1 MKKIISGTL
10 FTRYALLFA
19 FILSPFLLSAQMG
32 KNGALT
38 TSTTSILND
47 YTTLTSNAS
56 SGTNTLNVASSA
68 LNAAIATPLAP
79 GDLIFIIQMQ
89 GATMTSANDTTYG
102 SLVSYGNC
110 GNFEFLEVAD
120 VPSSTQITTACQL
133 KNNYTSAGRTQ
144 VVRVPRLTTL
154 TVGSGGSMTCPPWNG
169 STGGVLILEV
179 VNGITVNTGGTI
191 SATGKGFRGGQNAG
205 ENNTDYGV
213 QNYVSALSNYGAEK
227 GEGIGG
233 NVSDYDGMSGRYCKG
248 APLNGGGGAN
258 AHNAGG
264 GGGGNCGNLGW
275 TGRGVPSVSTASW
288 ASAWNLE
295 YVGFA
300 SSNSSGGGK
309 GGYSFSDN
317 NQNALTQGPT
327 NLIWG
332 GDSRRENGGRG
343 GHPLDYSTGKIFMG
357 GGGGAGD
364 QNNNYGGAGGNGGG
378 IIYLLCYSTIS
389 GSGQINSNG
398 DNGISTNSSGTD
410 GAGGGGA
417 GGTIFL
423 DATGLISGVTA
434 NANGGNGGNQ
444 SVGIFVAEAEGPGG
458 GGGGGYIASSSGVI
472 TQNAN
477 GGVNGTTNA
486 SSLSEFTP
494 NGATKG
500 GAGMISQPTNTFHI
514 ITSTVYI
521 CPGTST
527 TLSFSTT
534 GTVPPGTTFAW
545 FNQAVGGTQLGSGT
559 TFTTPVLSSGQIT
572 YYVSACPGATR
583 FPVQVQ
589 VSQVTA
595 SISASAVC
603 SGNPTNFTGTGTASS
618 GSIASW
624 DWDFGDGSGT
634 SALQNPTY
642 TYPSSSSYTVTL
654 TVTDNSGCTAS
665 ATQSVT
671 VSSSPTVNFATVD
684 TLGCA
689 PHNVTFSNTTSSAT
703 TYSWDFGDGSPVSGS
718 VAPTHVYT
726 TSGLYTVTLT
736 ASNSGCTSTSTRT
749 SLINVRPVPIS
760 SFSAPASICVGD
772 VAAFNNLSVGNGSTI
787 IGYSWN
793 FGDGSPA
800 SGVTSPTHTF
810 ASASTFN
817 VVLTTSSTY
826 CSDDTTIAITVSPAP
841 TVNFSTATV
850 TGCSPLSVSFSNTT
864 TGSPTYSWNFGDG
877 SPLSS
882 SATPTHIYS
891 TTGNYTVTLIATQ
904 GSCADTLIRTNY
916 IQVNAGPL
924 ASFSSNVSSACLG
937 DSIRFTN
944 ASTGTITSYTWDFD
958 DGTIVTSAT
967 GTSQSH
973 LYTLPGV
980 YDVHLSVLANGCT
993 DDTTITVNILSGPV
1007 VNFSASALNGC
1018 GSLTTNFTNTTTGTT
1033 IFSWNFGD
1041 GSPLSSTTSPA
1052 HTYSSTGTYTVTLIA
1067 GQGTCIDTLVRTNYI
1082 SINTLPTSSFSTAS
1096 VCLGDSVRFTDLS
1109 TGNGDPITGVTWNYD
1124 DGNLSTTT
1132 APHFYSAAGTYDVN
1146 LIVSTGSCTDDTT
1159 ISVTVS
1165 PGPLVNFTAP
1175 ALSGCGSLTTTF
1187 ANTTTGSPV
1196 YNWNFGDGSP
1206 ASSAAT
1212 PTHVYSSAG
1221 SYTVTLIASQGSCSD
1236 TLVRTNY
1243 ISVYNSPLSSFS
1255 TNDVCIGD
1263 SVRFTNLSTGNG
1275 EPITNYTWNYGDGNF
1290 SSQVSQSHYYTA
1302 AGTYNVLL
1310 SIITA
1315 HCVDDT
1321 TIAVTVSPG
1330 PVVNFSTPTLTSCG
1344 PLNATFANTT
1354 TGSPAYTWNFGD
1366 GSATSSSATPTHT
1379 YSTAGTYSVSLIASQ
1394 GSCSDTL
1401 VRTNYITVYNAPVS
1415 SFSTANVCIGDT
1427 VRFTNLSNGNGEPIT
1442 NYTWNFGDG
1451 NFSSQISDP
1460 HYYSTAGTYNVLLS
1474 IITPHCVDDT
1484 TITVTVSAGPVVAF
1498 TPDATTFCGNQNV
1511 TFTNNTT
1518 GSPTYIWNFG
1528 DGTPVS
1534 NAVSP
1539 THQYNLP
1546 GTYTVS
1552 LIAVQ
1557 GSCSDTLIQNS
1568 LINVY
1573 ASPLSAFS
1581 TGDVCLYDSVHF
1593 QNNSTMSGG
1602 VITSYNWNF
1611 DDGFTS
1617 TAVSPAHFYS
1627 APGNYNVTLSA
1638 ISANCTD
1645 DTTITVKVNPLPVAD
1660 FASATIRACDSVTV
1674 NFNNTT
1680 TGASSY
1686 SWNFGD
1692 GNTSSISSPSHLYAV
1707 EGTYSV
1713 LLTATSPDGCSA
1725 SKYAAS
1731 MIIIKSTPQPAFSAS
1746 RTSLCPG
1753 DCISYTDLTAGTNT
1767 TWQWQLSGG
1776 NPSASIARNL
1786 NSVCYNSI
1794 GDYSVTLTV
1803 SNGSCTGSSTQ
1814 AALIH
1819 VVDCNAKPQAS
1830 FVSSDTSLCGGSCIS
1845 FVDLSL
1851 NSVSWLWQFP
1861 GGTPSSSTLESPTNI
1876 CYTTS
1881 GVYPVTLIASNPSGT
1896 DTLTVSSFISVSSI
1910 PAQPTFTQSGN
1921 VLTATS
1927 AISYQW
1933 FYNSIPISGATN
1945 QQYTATLSG
1954 PYSVQIIDANGCSA
1968 TSVVSHVSLV
1978 SVNELTDPLS
1988 FVIYPN
1994 PATNEIFI
2002 QSDRTVLGEIS
2013 IQLIDL
2019 VGQVLISKNEKHN
2032 LSGSIWKLDLSLLA
2046 QGAYFVRVT
2055 NKEHEWKSVILK
2067 Q

>member
-1 MKKIISGTL
+1 MNQFISGRT
-10 FTRYALLFA
+10 FVRYALLFA
-19 FILSPFLLSAQMG
+19 FILTPFLLKAQMG

-47 YTTLTSNAS
+47 YTTLTSDAS
-56 SGTNTLNVASSA
+56 SGTNNLNVASSV
-68 LNAAIATPLAP
+68 LNATLGSPLAA

-89 GATMTSANDTTYG
+89 GASMTTANDTTYG
-102 SLVSYGNC
+102 SLISYGNC

-133 KNNYTSAGRTQ
+133 KNSYSSSGRTQ

-179 VNGITVNTGGTI
+179 VNGITVNSGGTI
-191 SATGKGFRGGQNAG
+191 NATGKGFRAGQNAG
-205 ENNTDYGV
+205 ENNTDYGI
-213 QNYVSALSNYGAEK
+213 QNYVFNLSTFGAEK

-233 NVSDYDGMSGRYCKG
+233 NTSDYDGMSGRYCKG

-264 GGGGNCGNLGW
+264 GGGGNCGTLGW
-275 TGRGVPSVSTASW
+275 TGRGVPDVSNASW
-288 ASAWNLE
+288 ANAWNLE
-295 YVGFA
+295 YSGFA

-309 GGYSFSDN
+309 GGYSFSAS
-317 NQNALTQGPT
+317 NQNALVQGPT
-327 NLIWG
+327 NAIWG
-332 GDSRRENGGRG
+332 GDIRRENGGRG

-410 GAGGGGA
+410 GAGGGGG

-444 SVGIFVAEAEGPGG
+444 SVAIFESETEGPGG
-458 GGGGGYIASSSGVI
+458 GGGGGYIAASSGAI
-472 TQNAN
+472 TRNAN
-477 GGVNGTTNA
+477 GGNNGTTNG
-486 SSLSEFTP
+486 SSLSEFP
-494 NGATKG
+494 ANGATKG
-500 GAGMISQPTNTFHI
+500 GAGMPSQQTNTFHI

-545 FNQAVGGTQLGSGT
+545 FNQAVGGTLLGSGT

-603 SGNPTNFTGTGTASS
+603 SGSATNFTGTGTASS

-634 SALQNPTY
+634 SSSQNPSY
-642 TYPSSSSYTVTL
+642 TYSSSNSYTVTL

-671 VSSSPTVNFATVD
+671 VLSSPTVNFATVD
-684 TLGCA
+684 TFGCA
-689 PHNVTFSNTTSSAT
+689 PYNVDFTNTTSSAT
-703 TYSWDFGDGSPVSGS
+703 SYSWNFGDGSPLSS
-718 VAPTHVYT
+718 AVAPTHLYAT
-726 TSGLYTVTLT
+726 NGLYTVTLT
-736 ASNSGCTSTSTRT
+736 ASNSGCTTTAT
-749 SLINVRPVPIS
+749 LPYIINVRPVPTA
-760 SFSAPASICVGD
+760 SFSAPSTICLGD
-772 VAAFNNLSVGNGSTI
+772 VASFNNLSVGNGSTI
-787 IGYSWN
+787 NSYSWN

-800 SGVTSPTHTF
+800 SGTASPTHTF
-810 ASASTFN
+810 TTASTFN
-817 VVLTTSSTY
+817 VVLTTSSVF

-841 TVNFSTATV
+841 VVNFSTLTT
-850 TGCSPLSVSFSNTT
+850 TGCAPLLVTFSNTT
-864 TGSPTYSWNFGDG
+864 TGAPVYSWNFGDG
-877 SPLSS
+877 SPFTSG
-882 SATPTHIYS
+882 ATPSHIYS
-891 TTGNYTVTLIATQ
+891 TTGNFTVTLIATQ
-904 GSCADTLIRTNY
+904 GSCADTLTRTNY
-916 IQVNAGPL
+916 IQVGAGPN
-924 ASFSSNVSSACLG
+924 ASFTSSVTSACLG

-944 ASTGTITSYTWDFD
+944 ASSGTITSYTWDFD
-958 DGTIVTSAT
+958 DGTVITSAS
-967 GTSQSH
+967 GTTQSH
-973 LYTLPGV
+973 LYTSPGT
-980 YDVHLSVLANGCT
+980 YDVHLSVVANGCT

-1007 VNFSASALNGC
+1007 VNFAASALNGC

-1033 IFSWNFGD
+1033 IYSWNFGD
-1041 GSPLSSTTSPA
+1041 GSPLSSTANPS

-1067 GQGTCIDTLVRTNYI
+1067 GQGSCIDTLIRTNYI
-1082 SINTLPTSSFSTAS
+1082 SVGTVPTSSFSTAS
-1096 VCLGDSVRFTDLS
+1096 VCLGDSVRFTNLS

-1124 DGNLSTTT
+1124 DGNSSTVT
-1132 APHFYSAAGTYDVN
+1132 APHFYTAAGTYDVN
-1146 LIVSTGSCTDDTT
+1146 LIVSTANCTDDTT
-1159 ISVTVS
+1159 ITVTVS
-1165 PGPLVNFTAP
+1165 PGPLVNFSAP
-1175 ALSGCGSLTTTF
+1175 ALTGCGSLSTTF
-1187 ANTTTGSPV
+1187 TNTTTGSPT
-1196 YNWNFGDGSP
+1196 YTWNFGDGSP

-1212 PTHVYSSAG
+1212 PTHVYSAIG
-1221 SYTVTLIASQGSCSD
+1221 TYTVTLIASQGSCSD

-1243 ISVYNSPLSSFS
+1243 ISIYNAPISSFS
-1255 TNDVCIGD
+1255 TTNVCLGD
-1263 SVRFTNLSTGNG
+1263 SVRFTNLSNGNG

-1290 SSQVSQSHYYTA
+1290 SSQFSQSHYYTA

-1321 TIAVTVSPG
+1321 TITVTVSPG
-1330 PVVNFSTPTLTSCG
+1330 PVVDFSTPTLTSCG
-1344 PLNATFANTT
+1344 PLNASFINTT
-1354 TGSPAYTWNFGD
+1354 TGSPSYTWNFGD
-1366 GSATSSSATPTHT
+1366 GSPASSTASPTHT
-1379 YSTAGTYSVSLIASQ
+1379 YASAGTYTVSLIASQ

-1401 VRTNYITVYNAPVS
+1401 VRTNYLTVYNAPLS
-1415 SFSTANVCIGDT
+1415 SFTTANVCIGDT
-1427 VRFTNLSNGNGEPIT
+1427 VRFTNLSSGNGEPIT
-1442 NYTWNFGDG
+1442 NYTWNYGDG
-1451 NFSSQISDP
+1451 NFSSQISSP
-1460 HYYSTAGTYNVLLS
+1460 HYYTAAGTYNVLLS

-1484 TITVTVSAGPVVAF
+1484 TISVTVSAGPVVAF
-1498 TPDATTFCGNQNV
+1498 TPDATTFCGNQSV

-1518 GSPTYIWNFG
+1518 GSPSYIWNFG
-1528 DGTPVS
+1528 DGSPVS
-1534 NAVSP
+1534 NAVNP
-1539 THQYNLP
+1539 IHQYNLP

-1552 LIAVQ
+1552 LIASQ
-1557 GSCSDTLIQNS
+1557 GSCADTLVQNS

-1573 ASPLSAFS
+1573 ASPLSSFS
-1581 TGDVCLYDSVHF
+1581 TSDVCLYDSVHF
-1593 QNNSTMSGG
+1593 QNASTMNGG
-1602 VITSYNWNF
+1602 VITSYNWSF
-1611 DDGFTS
+1611 DDGLTS
-1617 TAVSPAHFYS
+1617 SVSSPSHFYTS
-1627 APGNYNVTLSA
+1627 PGTYNVTLSA

-1645 DTTITVKVNPLPVAD
+1645 DTTITVNVNPNPAVN
-1660 FASATIRACDSVTV
+1660 FASSTISACDSITI
-1674 NFNNTT
+1674 NFNNST
-1680 TGASSY
+1680 TGAATY
-1686 SWNFGD
+1686 AWNFGD
-1692 GNTSSISSPSHLYAV
+1692 GNTSTVVSPSHLYAV

-1713 LLTATSPDGCSA
+1713 LLTATSAEGCSA

-1731 MIIIKSTPQPAFSAS
+1731 MVIIKSTPQPAFSAS
-1746 RTSLCPG
+1746 RTSVCPG
-1753 DCISYTDLTAGTNT
+1753 DCVAYTDLTPGTNT
-1767 TWQWQLSGG
+1767 NWQWQLTGG

-1786 NSVCYNSI
+1786 NSVCYNTI
-1794 GDYSVTLTV
+1794 GNYSVTLTV
-1803 SNGSCTGSSTQ
+1803 SNGSCTGTSTQ
-1814 AALIH
+1814 SALIH

-1851 NSVSWLWQFP
+1851 NSVSWSWQFP
-1861 GGTPSSSTLESPTNI
+1861 GGTPSTSTLESPTNI
-1876 CYTTS
+1876 CYSTS
-1881 GVYPVTLIASNPSGT
+1881 GVYPVTLIASNTSGS
-1896 DTLTVSSFISVSSI
+1896 DTLTVTSFISVSAM

-1921 VLTATS
+1921 VLTSTS
-1927 AISYQW
+1927 AVSYQW
-1933 FYNSIPISGATN
+1933 YYNSIPISGANN

-1954 PYSVQIIDANGCSA
+1954 PYSVEITNANGCTSV
-1968 TSVVSHVSLV
+1968 SVVSHVSLV
-1978 SVNELTDPLS
+1978 GVNELLDPLS
-1988 FVIYPN
+1988 FIIYPN
-1994 PATNEIFI
+1994 PATNELFI
-2002 QSDRTVLGEIS
+2002 QSDRSVNGEIS

-2019 VGQVLISKNEKHN
+2019 VGQVLISKTEKYN
-2032 LSGSIWKLDLSLLA
+2032 LSGAIWKLDLTLLA